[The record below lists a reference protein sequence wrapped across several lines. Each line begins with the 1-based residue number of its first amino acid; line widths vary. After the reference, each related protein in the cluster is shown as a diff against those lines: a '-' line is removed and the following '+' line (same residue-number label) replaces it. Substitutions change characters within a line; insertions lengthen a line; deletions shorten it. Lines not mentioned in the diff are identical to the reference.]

1 MQRLPDKER
10 LAVYDAIFAYAF
22 RHEESD
28 LAYYL
33 ESILDN
39 IRQTIDDNA
48 GKQAAFLEKQRENGR
63 KGGRPR
69 KPTGFQE
76 YQEVNS
82 ENPKNPTD
90 SDLFFEKPKKANNKN
105 KEQRIKT
112 KNKEQEKKED
122 IDLLKSEISTSSGAS
137 PDDPQ
142 NPPYLVQVY
151 QVVLSEFNARVEK
164 TAIPQVKLLNDTRK
178 AMVAARVKQYG
189 LDAVLQTIGK
199 AAASDFCN
207 GNNKR
212 GWRATFDWLFKPNN
226 FAKTLDGNYDNRET
240 DNGKDDRSRAERE
253 RDRRQRE
260 IAEYVQRTLNAPD
273 TAEDFP
279 CAVRN
284 G

>member
-1 MQRLPDKER
+1 M
-10 LAVYDAIFAYAF
+10 
-22 RHEESD
+22 
-28 LAYYL
+28 
-33 ESILDN
+33 
-39 IRQTIDDNA
+39 
-48 GKQAAFLEKQRENGR
+48 
-63 KGGRPR
+63 
-69 KPTGFQE
+69 
-76 YQEVNS
+76 
-82 ENPKNPTD
+82 
-90 SDLFFEKPKKANNKN
+90 
-105 KEQRIKT
+105 
-112 KNKEQEKKED
+112 
-122 IDLLKSEISTSSGAS
+122 
-137 PDDPQ
+137 
-142 NPPYLVQVY
+142 
-151 QVVLSEFNARVEK
+151 EK

-178 AMVAARVKQYG
+178 KMVAAKVKQYG

-199 AAASDFCN
+199 AAASDFLN

-212 GWRATFDWLFKPNN
+212 GWRATFDWLFRPNN